1 MLETVLLIAIVAVLT
16 VFAVAVGYRMGR
28 GSRTVFPSAPVKPSK
43 NDRRAATI
51 AENVERYDGTPNGQ
65 KEVK

>member
-28 GSRTVFPSAPVKPSK
+28 GHKTIFPSVGKRVET
-43 NDRRAATI
+43 DRKAAI
-51 AENVERYDGTPNGQ
+51 VAENIERYDGTANGQ